1 MEVTRMST
9 LFLNREAI
17 NVDIEP
23 VSFEAHSYNPLGG
36 KVGKLTLEFDR
47 EGFRVINKK
56 GRTVSTV
63 VWFELEE
70 LKNEVREKGRFSYRG
85 IINSGPGDVQ
95 AVIRVGLA
103 NDSDRE
109 RLAPIFDKLP
119 QDVFGRKCPD
129 CGGTVIDNLCKNC
142 GQSFTGQQRRK
153 GLRLMLIGSILL
165 LVGILVSYA
174 TYSSSSGS
182 MWLFFGPI
190 ILGAGLIIGGLIGFI
205 FGARV

>member
-1 MEVTRMST
+1 MGT
-9 LFLNREAI
+9 LLLNREAI
-17 NVDIEP
+17 NVEIEP
-23 VSFEAHSYNPLGG
+23 VSFDAHSLNALGAR
-36 KVGKLTLEFDR
+36 VGTLKLEFDR
-47 EGFRVINKK
+47 DGFRLINKK

-85 IINSGPGDVQ
+85 TINSGPGDVQ
-95 AVIRVGLA
+95 AVIRVALA

-109 RLAPIFDKLP
+109 SLASIFDKLP

-129 CGGTVIDNLCKNC
+129 CGGTVVDNVCKNC

-153 GLRLMLIGSILL
+153 GLRMMLIGSILML
-165 LVGILVSYA
+165 LGIILSYA
-174 TYSSSSGS
+174 TYSPSSGS

-190 ILGAGLIIGGLIGFI
+190 IVGAGLIIGGLIGFI
-205 FGARV
+205 FGKRV

>member
-1 MEVTRMST
+1 MST
-9 LFLNREAI
+9 LLLNREAI

-23 VSFEAHSYNPLGG
+23 ASFDAHSLNPFGG
-36 KVGKLTLEFDR
+36 RVGTLKLEFDR
-47 EGFRVINKK
+47 EGFRLINKK

-85 IINSGPGDVQ
+85 TINSGAGDIPG
-95 AVIRVGLA
+95 VIRVGLA

-109 RLAPIFDKLP
+109 SLAAIFDKLP

-129 CGGTVIDNLCKNC
+129 CGGTVVDDVCKSC

-153 GLRLMLIGSILL
+153 GLRMMLIGSILL

-174 TYSSSSGS
+174 TYSPSSGS

-190 ILGAGLIIGGLIGFI
+190 ILGAGLVIGGLIGFI